1 MIAYLVVLLMIG
13 KPLYFLEM
21 ILGQFSSY
29 GSVKVWSVVPFA
41 KGIKFYYKS
50 AILWLESLTTTS
62 HFYLDFYRDWLWQC
76 ALNLVRRYI
85 LLLFDGFDSV
95 LLLFLFPNDPAMVNL

>member
-62 HFYLDFYRDWLWQC
+62 HFYLDFYRDWLW
-76 ALNLVRRYI
+76 
-85 LLLFDGFDSV
+85 
-95 LLLFLFPNDPAMVNL
+95 